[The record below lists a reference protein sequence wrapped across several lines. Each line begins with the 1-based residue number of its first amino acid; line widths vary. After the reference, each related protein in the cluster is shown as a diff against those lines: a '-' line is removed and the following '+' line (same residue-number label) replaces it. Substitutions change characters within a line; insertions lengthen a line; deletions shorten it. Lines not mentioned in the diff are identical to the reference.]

1 MWRLLILLTLFVLTG
16 NGWAQERTREIR
28 NKERLSYIFRVTLRD
43 KQESPYSLDR
53 PTRFLSKRSIE
64 RRKRQGLSLD
74 STDLP
79 VNPKYVRQIESMK
92 TNIIG
97 TSRWNNTVLV
107 QMNDTNELHRIRQLP
122 CVQAYRLVWQT
133 PDSIEPRDS

>member
-16 NGWAQERTREIR
+16 NGWAQERTRKIR

-64 RRKRQGLSLD
+64 RRKRQ
-74 STDLP
+74 
-79 VNPKYVRQIESMK
+79 
-92 TNIIG
+92 
-97 TSRWNNTVLV
+97 
-107 QMNDTNELHRIRQLP
+107 
-122 CVQAYRLVWQT
+122 
-133 PDSIEPRDS
+133 